1 MGQGHE
7 GGAEDEHAELPHGLG
22 EAGPQHSHRPEL
34 ANQSH
39 EETEKTNK
47 HAELHPG
54 VRSDLLGKAKT
65 NFYRVS
71 EPSLGLKITNEI
83 LRLLVV
89 FIYLY
94 PVSKSLH

>member
-22 EAGPQHSHRPEL
+22 EAGPQYSHCPEL

-39 EETEKTNK
+39 EETEQTNK
-47 HAELHPG
+47 NAELHPG
-54 VRSDLLGKAKT
+54 VGRDLLSEAKT

-71 EPSLGLKITNEI
+71 EPSFRLKITN
-83 LRLLVV
+83 
-89 FIYLY
+89 
-94 PVSKSLH
+94 